1 MEYLLGLETAKEVRF
16 YKLRNLVRQH
26 SLYFQNFV
34 IIFILSSWLNLLD
47 WKEISVFVCVCE
59 V

>member
-1 MEYLLGLETAKEVRF
+1 MEYLLGLETATEVRF

>member
-1 MEYLLGLETAKEVRF
+1 MEYLLGLETAKGVRF
-16 YKLRNLVRQH
+16 YELRNLVRQH